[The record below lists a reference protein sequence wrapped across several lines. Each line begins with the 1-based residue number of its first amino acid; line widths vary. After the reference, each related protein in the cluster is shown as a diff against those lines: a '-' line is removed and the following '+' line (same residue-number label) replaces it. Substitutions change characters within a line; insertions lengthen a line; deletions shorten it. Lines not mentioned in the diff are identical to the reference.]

1 LMPEIA
7 IVLAILVAT
16 VVMFVTERIQV
27 DVVTL
32 TVLVSLALT
41 GLVTRAETLSG
52 FANLAVVTV
61 WAVLILSAGLAR
73 TGEAGQLV
81 RVIAGK
87 EGTVDGL
94 KPPEK
99 PNTDLIV
106 PKCLIKNNLRFCDR
120 STCESPLKTGSHS
133 LTSAN
138 TGGAMQPS
146 TIAFLVRE

>member
-1 LMPEIA
+1 MVEATALMPEIA

-87 EGTVDGL
+87 EGTADGL
-94 KPPEK
+94 KPPDK
-99 PNTDLIV
+99 PDNDVIV
-106 PKCLIKNNLRFCDR
+106 PKYLIRNNLAI
-120 STCESPLKTGSHS
+120 L
-133 LTSAN
+133 
-138 TGGAMQPS
+138 
-146 TIAFLVRE
+146 